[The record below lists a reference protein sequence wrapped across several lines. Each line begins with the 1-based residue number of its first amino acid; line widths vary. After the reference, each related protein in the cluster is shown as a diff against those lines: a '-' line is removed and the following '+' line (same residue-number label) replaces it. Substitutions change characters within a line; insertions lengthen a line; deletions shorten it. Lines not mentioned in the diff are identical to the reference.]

1 MKKSSTKTSKEIE
14 NIIFNKSN
22 LLLNCPYCKEI
33 PYLSLNMNNITK
45 INIKCDKCNKNIL
58 MNLSD
63 YMTKLSTNN
72 LLSNLKCS
80 EHNNFYDKF
89 CIFCNI
95 QFCSKCKLAENHSL
109 HKIKNIKKIIKK
121 EKIENAK
128 NIIENNKNYL
138 KRYISEYLKI
148 NKYKYVINKLLIPYI
163 NNMKYFFHFCDCV
176 ISNYDL
182 DYPNYY
188 QQWNLNELL
197 YYLNEE
203 VLLDIKSNKPES
215 IFDYNTNNFMN
226 LKNLE
231 KNILQIKDTINFDK
245 DKIEDVLIIDD
256 ELILISLVKIYLI

>member
-1 MKKSSTKTSKEIE
+1 M
-14 NIIFNKSN
+14 
-22 LLLNCPYCKEI
+22 
-33 PYLSLNMNNITK
+33 
-45 INIKCDKCNKNIL
+45 
-58 MNLSD
+58 
-63 YMTKLSTNN
+63 
-72 LLSNLKCS
+72 
-80 EHNNFYDKF
+80 
-89 CIFCNI
+89 
-95 QFCSKCKLAENHSL
+95 
-109 HKIKNIKKIIKK
+109 
-121 EKIENAK
+121 
-128 NIIENNKNYL
+128 
-138 KRYISEYLKI
+138 KI

-163 NNMKYFFHFCDCV
+163 NNMKYFFHFCEYV

-203 VLLDIKSNKPES
+203 VPLDIKSNKPES

-256 ELILISLVKIYLI
+256 ELILISLRK